1 MEGGGKEMALADGD
15 RRAVQRDERFDGRT
29 GRHNSR
35 GADERER
42 NGRPVRQRRLGV
54 KAPELASVG
63 VPFDRDVEEAEWF
76 AENADAYCHVLLLAN
91 AHGAPLQQVG
101 KKSVEDFL
109 SIRKAM
115 GLSVDP
121 TQKLYNTSKFNGY
134 TMKKTGK

>member
-1 MEGGGKEMALADGD
+1 M
-15 RRAVQRDERFDGRT
+15 
-29 GRHNSR
+29 
-35 GADERER
+35 
-42 NGRPVRQRRLGV
+42 
-54 KAPELASVG
+54 
-63 VPFDRDVEEAEWF
+63 
-76 AENADAYCHVLLLAN
+76 LLLAN

-101 KKSVEDFL
+101 KKSVQDFL